1 MDGENVMVLPRFV
14 LGDPGDEKWEKS
26 SKVSRL
32 EREKVIERMIN
43 IS

>member
-14 LGDPGDEKWEKS
+14 LGDPADEKWEKS

-32 EREKVIERMIN
+32 EREKVIERIIN
-43 IS
+43 IR